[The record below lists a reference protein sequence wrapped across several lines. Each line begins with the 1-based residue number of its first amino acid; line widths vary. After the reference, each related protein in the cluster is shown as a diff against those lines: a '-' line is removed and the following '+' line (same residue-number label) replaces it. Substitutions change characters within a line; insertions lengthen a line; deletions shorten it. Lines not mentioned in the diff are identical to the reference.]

1 MKKIMALLMVSL
13 FAIGLPLAA
22 LASCNDCGR
31 VTNIEQFTG
40 HRNST
45 GGAVAGAVVGGLIG
59 NQVGGGSGKTLA
71 TVAGVAGGAYAGKK
85 IAENSERTKYR
96 VTVRMDEGY
105 TKTVTQNSVQNIR
118 VGTRVRVRH
127 GTASRL

>member
-1 MKKIMALLMVSL
+1 MKKILAILMLSMLSL
-13 FAIGLPLAA
+13 SLPMAA
-22 LASCNDCGR
+22 LAHCNDCGQ
-31 VTNIEQFTG
+31 VTHIEQFTG
-40 HRNST
+40 HRSET

-71 TVAGVAGGAYAGKK
+71 TVAGVAGGAYVGKE
-85 IAENSERTKYR
+85 IAENSERIKYR

-105 TKTVTQNSVQNIR
+105 EKTVTQNSVKSIR

-127 GTASRL
+127 GKAVRL